1 VKLALYDLAGRRVRT
16 LVDREVSAGRF
27 SERWD
32 ATDDQGNAT
41 KPGICML
48 RARLGEREATQRLLL
63 TR

>member
-16 LVDREVSAGRF
+16 LVERDLSAGRY

-41 KPGICML
+41 NPGIYLL
-48 RARLGEREATQRLLL
+48 RARLGERETTQRLLL
-63 TR
+63 IR